1 MNAAIRLFVLISLLG
16 TATQLVLSRERA
28 AVHDGTVQAKILGS
42 DRLVSMQALPE
53 ADGEMC
59 EWTPAS
65 ARGSLMAAL
74 QQRQE
79 ERDASPADGDVATQ
93 DRSQLKPVQWIRDPY
108 SAFSS
113 VAVDPINDEVVLTD
127 ENRFQILTYSRTANT
142 PPAARMSEPRRTIAG
157 LNTKIEFQCNLY
169 IDPKSGDIY
178 AVNND
183 TVDSLVIFDR
193 NANGDVSPTRE
204 VDTPHGTFG
213 IAVNEATEEMFL
225 TLQHDS
231 AMVVYRKYAKKE
243 ESPIRVLQG
252 DATGVADPHGVAVD
266 SKNGWLFIANH
277 GSVSDR
283 FPQPEGGY
291 SRRRGKENWPVER
304 AFAIP
309 GSGRNLPPSITVHR
323 TTARGNEAPLRVIQ
337 GPKTQFNWPTGLA
350 LDEERGELYVANDMG
365 NSILV
370 FNVTDNGDVAPK
382 RVIKGP
388 KTNLANPTGVWVDL
402 KHREVWAANFMNHSA
417 TVYALNASGDVPP
430 LRTIRS
436 GPVGE
441 PALGIGNPHPIAY
454 DTKRE
459 QILVPN

>member
-1 MNAAIRLFVLISLLG
+1 
-16 TATQLVLSRERA
+16 
-28 AVHDGTVQAKILGS
+28 
-42 DRLVSMQALPE
+42 
-53 ADGEMC
+53 MC
-59 EWTPAS
+59 EWTPPRAQ
-65 ARGSLMAAL
+65 GSLAAAL
-74 QQRQE
+74 QQRRE
-79 ERDASPADGDVATQ
+79 EREASSTDGEAPPQ

-127 ENRFQILTYSRTANT
+127 ENRFQILAYSRTAHT

-157 LNTKIEFQCNLY
+157 LKTKIEFQCSLY
-169 IDPKSGDIY
+169 IDPKNGDIY

-183 TVDSLVIFDR
+183 TVNTLAIFNR
-193 NANGDVSPTRE
+193 NAQGDVSPTRE
-204 VDTPHGTFG
+204 LDTPHGTFG

-231 AMVVYRKYAKKE
+231 AMVVYRKYAEKE

-252 DATGVADPHGVAVD
+252 DATGVADPHGIAVD

-277 GSVSDR
+277 GSVSSR
-283 FPQPEGGY
+283 FPRPEGGG
-291 SRRRGKENWPVER
+291 RRQGRVEKLNWPVER

-309 GSGRNLPPSITVHR
+309 GSGRNLPPSVTVHR
-323 TTARGNEAPLRVIQ
+323 TAARGNEAPVRVIQ

-350 LDEERGELYVANDMG
+350 LDEEHGELYVANDMG

-388 KTNLANPTGVWVDL
+388 RTNLANPTGVWVDL
-402 KHREVWAANFMNHSA
+402 KHKEVWAANFMNHSA
-417 TVYALNASGDVPP
+417 TVYSLGASGDVPP

-436 GPVGE
+436 GPAGE
-441 PALGIGNPHPIAY
+441 PALGIGNPHPLAY

>member
-1 MNAAIRLFVLISLLG
+1 
-16 TATQLVLSRERA
+16 
-28 AVHDGTVQAKILGS
+28 
-42 DRLVSMQALPE
+42 
-53 ADGEMC
+53 
-59 EWTPAS
+59 
-65 ARGSLMAAL
+65 MAAL

-79 ERDASPADGDVATQ
+79 QRDASSAEGDAATQ

-142 PPAARMSEPRRTIAG
+142 TPAAKMSEPKRTLAG
-157 LNTKIEFQCNLY
+157 LKTKIEFQCGLY
-169 IDPKSGDIY
+169 IDPKNGDIY

-183 TVDSLVIFDR
+183 TVDSLVIFNR
-193 NANGDVSPTRE
+193 NAKGDVSPTRE

-231 AMVVYRKYAKKE
+231 AMVVYRKYAEKN
-243 ESPIRVLQG
+243 ESPIRLLQG
-252 DATGVADPHGVAVD
+252 DATRLADPHGAAID

-277 GSVSDR
+277 GSVSSR
-283 FPQPEGGY
+283 FPRPEGGNA
-291 SRRRGKENWPVER
+291 RRRGLEKQNWPVER
-304 AFAIP
+304 ALAIP
-309 GSGRNLPPSITVHR
+309 GSGRNLPPSVTVHSI
-323 TTARGNEAPLRVIQ
+323 TAHGNEAPLRVIQ

-350 LDEERGELYVANDMG
+350 VDEQRGELYVANDIG
-365 NSILV
+365 NEILV
-370 FNVTDNGDVAPK
+370 FNVTDSGDVAPK

-402 KHREVWAANFMNHSA
+402 KNNELWAANFMNHSA
-417 TVYALNASGDVPP
+417 TVYPLSASGDVAP
-430 LRTIRS
+430 LRMIRS
-436 GPVGE
+436 GPLKE
-441 PALGIGNPHPIAY
+441 PSLGIGNPHPVAY
-454 DTKRE
+454 DSKRE